1 MSIPTLER
9 ISSCQSNLFRV
20 ILLWAGSSVSFF
32 IWFFGKFNQIFFL
45 KLKTKIAYYLIPS
58 QVAFGYHI
66 LIILSSVFFTDT
78 VSDFFLSEN
87 NNEQYFF

>member
-32 IWFFGKFNQIFFL
+32 IWFFGKFNQKIFL
-45 KLKTKIAYYLIPS
+45 KFETKIAYYLIPS